1 MTSVIRCGIAHY
13 HPNCRSEHPLKCAR
27 GTIDMPWGR
36 RRDLA
41 AATLFD
47 HSEGAAGEVAE
58 AVGEVAVVALHERV
72 VAGIAVLAEDGFAQ
86 KIVAQSIHAED
97 VDDGPSAHDV
107 AKRLAHLGAV
117 HEQPAVGPDLSRQRQ
132 AAGHQASSPLHD

>member
-58 AVGEVAVVALHERV
+58 AVGEVAVVSLHERV
-72 VAGIAVLAEDGFAQ
+72 VAEIAVLSDEAFAQ
-86 KIVAQSIHAED
+86 NIVAQCILAQDVHHA
-97 VDDGPSAHDV
+97 P
-107 AKRLAHLGAV
+107 
-117 HEQPAVGPDLSRQRQ
+117 
-132 AAGHQASSPLHD
+132 